1 MFKNTILNTE
11 TLIDSIKTI
20 EVQLIAISFL
30 FYFIAAHNYY
40 HHLIFFIYFISLYVS
55 IMKVDYN
62 FLTLTSFA
70 LLTMTTLLYSIGWT
84 SINNL
89 QNIDSVYDSYPI
101 RQLAREVED
110 LEIEDFEILA
120 LDYNLIL
127 HYLEEPNYSYI
138 VHGTNFLEDYILSSL
153 EDIEVIEKD
162 YLNYLKDSKPE
173 VIICSENMIVRG
185 EIITQSVFPCNQDH
199 LLDYYQINT
208 EKYFTEN
215 LNYYRDPYK
224 EIKLFIKR

>member
-1 MFKNTILNTE
+1 
-11 TLIDSIKTI
+11 
-20 EVQLIAISFL
+20 
-30 FYFIAAHNYY
+30 
-40 HHLIFFIYFISLYVS
+40 
-55 IMKVDYN
+55 
-62 FLTLTSFA
+62 
-70 LLTMTTLLYSIGWT
+70 MTTLLYSIGWT

-101 RQLAREVED
+101 RQLAKDIED

-162 YLNYLKDSKPE
+162 YLNYLKDSKPK
-173 VIICSENMIVRG
+173 VIICSENMIV
-185 EIITQSVFPCNQDH
+185 E
-199 LLDYYQINT
+199 
-208 EKYFTEN
+208 EK
-215 LNYYRDPYK
+215 
-224 EIKLFIKR
+224 